1 MAFAD
6 WTYTSTAFPV
16 CTDGIQSYTISVKL
30 GTVASTDLNATFTR
44 NTAGN
49 SLVWDKVNLVPVAAD
64 PNVISMSSS
73 NAAILANT
81 YTVTVTMTLVNS
93 NQTATKDFTVKI
105 LKACKNAVMS
115 VKWDSSG
122 TTSLATDYK
131 ITSAPLSFT
140 YTLTT
145 DLAYCTVQEQVQI
158 F

>member
-6 WTYTSTAFPV
+6 WTNTSTAFPV

-30 GTVASTDLNATFTR
+30 GTVTSTDLNATFTR

-49 SLVWDKVNLVPVAAD
+49 SLVWDQVNSIPVAAD
-64 PNVISMSSS
+64 PNVILMSSS
-73 NAAILANT
+73 NTAILANT
-81 YTVTVTMTLVNS
+81 YTVTVNVTLVNS
-93 NQTATKDFTVKI
+93 QTATKDFAVKI
-105 LKACKNAVMS
+105 LKECKNAVIS
-115 VKWDSSG
+115 VKWDSTG

-145 DLAYCTVQEQVQI
+145 NSDGCVIQEQVQI
-158 F
+158 L